1 MTLYIEP
8 NEDGYGR
15 AMVVFAHPDDAEW
28 GSSGTASKL
37 VADKWDVT
45 YVVCTDGSKGTA
57 NRDITSE
64 QLSKIRHK
72 EQINAGKIIG
82 LKDVVFLDY
91 PDGYLEPSLNLR
103 KDIAREI
110 RKHKPGILICPY
122 PMRSLDGPY
131 QGSGHP
137 DHIAAGE
144 ATLSAVFP
152 SARDYLTFPDL
163 LQEGLE
169 PWAVKEVWIVGHPS
183 PDLFIDISSEF
194 EKSVSALLA
203 HKSQMSMT
211 NDEVRQHLI
220 KWKGATQQNDSDFRF
235 KGRAHGQGMKFAE
248 SFKRLRY

>member
-1 MTLYIEP
+1 MTLDFGSKE
-8 NEDGYGR
+8 EGYGR

-37 VADKWDVT
+37 VAEKWDVT

-57 NRDITSE
+57 NLDITSE
-64 QLSKIRHK
+64 QLSKIRRE

-82 LKDVVFLDY
+82 LKDVVFLGY
-91 PDGYLEPSLNLR
+91 PDGYLEPSLDLR

-131 QGSGHP
+131 PGSGHP

-152 SARDYLTFPDL
+152 SARDHLTFPDL
-163 LQEGLE
+163 LKEGLD

-211 NDEVRQHLI
+211 DDEVKQRLI
-220 KWKGATQQNDSDFRF
+220 EWKGSKSNNPYDFGF
-235 KGRAHGQGMKFAE
+235 KGRAHGQGMKYTE
-248 SFKRLRY
+248 SFKRPRY